1 MEYEIKGD
9 KIKFK
14 KTEFFDARSILTCG
28 QMFRYFET
36 ETGFD
41 VVTGKNLA
49 HIEETETEVVIT
61 SNNPQRFVEFFDL
74 ETNYEEIANKLS
86 EEKVLK
92 EAIEFGKG
100 IRIAKGEM
108 EEIILQFIVSQN
120 NNIKRIQK
128 IIEKMSEIGEQIDE
142 KYKAF
147 PTAKKLASMPE
158 DFFKSL
164 HAGYRDKYLIETSKI
179 LAQTNLEE
187 KAKLST
193 EELDSWLQSLPGIGP
208 KVASCILLF
217 GFSRKECFPVDT
229 WMEKAYRKYFFVGE
243 KTRPEIS
250 RFLSDKFETMSGIAQ
265 QYLFNF
271 LINNK

>member
-1 MEYEIKGD
+1 MGD

-28 QMFRYFET
+28 QMFRYFES

-92 EAIEFGKG
+92 EAIDFGKG
-100 IRIAKGEM
+100 VRIAKGEM

-142 KYKAF
+142 KYRAF

-158 DFFKSL
+158 DFFKNL

-243 KTRPEIS
+243 MSRPEIS